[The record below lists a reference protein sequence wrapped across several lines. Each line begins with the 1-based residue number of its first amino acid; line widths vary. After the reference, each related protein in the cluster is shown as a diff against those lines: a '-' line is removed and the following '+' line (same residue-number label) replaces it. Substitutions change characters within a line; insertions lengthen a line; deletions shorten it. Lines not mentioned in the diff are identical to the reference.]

1 MLSRMLSPTGM
12 ANGLCGIA
20 LNLIATQCGDGR
32 NRVTILQRDVK
43 LWQKLEANRIAGGN
57 VTTAPV
63 RAAAAGRHTRS
74 GRKVTA
80 TSQAQSFITKP
91 EPVVGEDGGG
101 FLEGELDSGPPL

>member
-1 MLSRMLSPTGM
+1 M
-12 ANGLCGIA
+12 ANGMCGIA

-32 NRVTILQRDVK
+32 NRVTIVKRDVK

-57 VTTAPV
+57 ITTAPV
-63 RAAAAGRHTRS
+63 RAAAAGRHIRS
-74 GRKVTA
+74 GRKVTG

-101 FLEGELDSGPPL
+101 FLEGELNPGPPPEPVA